1 MQQEKWQNEQVMAKA
16 STSAIKPRSA
26 RTRIGA
32 GGRIVIPRDMRRAL
46 GVEEGDDVL
55 LELDQS
61 GLHVRSVRQAVALAQ
76 QAVARYV
83 KPGQSL
89 SAELLAERRSEA
101 ERE

>member
-1 MQQEKWQNEQVMAKA
+1 MTEKPEIDMKPQ
-16 STSAIKPRSA
+16 ST

-32 GGRIVIPRDMRRAL
+32 GGRIVIPSDMRAAL
-46 GVEEGDDVL
+46 GVQEGDDVL
-55 LELDQS
+55 LELDAS

-89 SAELLAERRSEA
+89 SAELIAERRREA

>member
-1 MQQEKWQNEQVMAKA
+1 M
-16 STSAIKPRSA
+16 KPQPT

-32 GGRIVIPRDMRRAL
+32 GGRIVIPSAMRAAL
-46 GVEEGDDVL
+46 GVKEGDDVL
-55 LELDQS
+55 LELDAS

-89 SAELLAERRSEA
+89 SAELIAERRREA

>member
-1 MQQEKWQNEQVMAKA
+1 MDAITCKNAMKTH
-16 STSAIKPRSA
+16 ST

-32 GGRIVIPRDMRRAL
+32 GGRIVIPRDMRAAL

-55 LELDQS
+55 LELDES
-61 GLHVRSVRQAVALAQ
+61 GLHVRSVRQAIAIAQ

-89 SAELLAERRSEA
+89 SAELIAERRREA

>member
-1 MQQEKWQNEQVMAKA
+1 MKPQ
-16 STSAIKPRSA
+16 ST

-32 GGRIVIPRDMRRAL
+32 GGRIVIPRDMRAAL
-46 GVEEGDDVL
+46 GVQEGDDVL

-83 KPGQSL
+83 KSGQSL
-89 SAELLAERRSEA
+89 SAELIVERRREA

>member
-1 MQQEKWQNEQVMAKA
+1 MAKTTA
-16 STSAIKPRSA
+16 AATRPRSA

-32 GGRIVIPRDMRRAL
+32 GGRIVIPRDMRAAL
-46 GVEEGDDVL
+46 GVAEGDDVL

-61 GLHVRSVRQAVALAQ
+61 GLHVRSVRQTVALAQ
-76 QAVARYV
+76 QTVARYV

-89 SAELLAERRSEA
+89 SAELIAERRREA